1 MSTVAVNA
9 DQARSIIK
17 GINIPPRPA
26 ALQAVLEEKQKEH
39 PDLNKLA
46 AIISQDV
53 TLAASV
59 LKTINSPLY
68 GLRSKVTSIKQAT
81 IMLGFR
87 TVSNLVTGISIR
99 QATSGSRLKLERFW
113 DSATDVAIMSSRLS
127 KTLLLGDADN
137 AYLLGLFHDVGI
149 PLMMLKFK
157 DYKKVLIEANDSDD
171 TFTAIEEKY
180 YPTNHAVVGYYVSRS
195 WGIEKQVCHAILNHH
210 SNQMLEL
217 EDPNVSSLLA
227 IMKLAEHI
235 CHMNRRLSLDNE
247 WERHADEILDYL
259 GLDEDGYIELR
270 EEMTSLLAL

>member
-1 MSTVAVNA
+1 MSTTAVNL
-9 DQARSIIK
+9 DQAQSIIK

-26 ALQAVLEEKQKEH
+26 ALQAVLAEKQKEH

-46 AIISQDV
+46 TIIAKDV

-68 GLRSKVTSIKQAT
+68 GLRRQITSIKQAT

-113 DSATDVAIMSSRLS
+113 DSATDVAMMSSRLS
-127 KTLLLGDADN
+127 KSLMLGDPEN

-149 PLMMLKFK
+149 PLMMLKYP
-157 DYKKVLIEANDSDD
+157 DYKKVLIEANDSNQA
-171 TFTAIEEKY
+171 FTTIEEKY
-180 YPTNHAVVGYYVSRS
+180 YPTNHAVVGYYVGRS
-195 WGIEKQVCHAILNHH
+195 WGIEKQVCQGILNHH
-210 SNQMLEL
+210 SPQLL
-217 EDPNVSSLLA
+217 SLDDPNVSSLLA

-235 CHMNRRLSLDNE
+235 CHLNRRLSLDTE
-247 WERHADEILDYL
+247 WQHHSDDILEYL
-259 GLDEDGYIELR
+259 GLDEDGYIEVR

>member
-1 MSTVAVNA
+1 MATSALNL
-9 DQARSIIK
+9 DQAHDIIK

-26 ALQAVLEEKQKEH
+26 ALQAVLAEKQKEH

-46 AIISQDV
+46 SIIAQDV

-68 GLRSKVTSIKQAT
+68 GLRRKITSIKQAT

-87 TVSNLVTGISIR
+87 SVSNLVTGISIR
-99 QATSGSRLKLERFW
+99 QATSGTGLRLERFW
-113 DSATDVAIMSSRLS
+113 DSATDVAMMSSRLS
-127 KTLLLGDADN
+127 KKLFLGDPDN

-149 PLMMLKFK
+149 PLMMLKYK
-157 DYKKVLIEANDSDD
+157 DYKKVLIEANDSSLP
-171 TFTAIEEKY
+171 FTTIEEQY
-180 YPTNHAVVGYYVSRS
+180 YPTNHAVVGYYVGRS
-195 WGIEKQVCHAILNHH
+195 WGIEKQVCQGILNHH
-210 SNQMLEL
+210 SPHMLEL
-217 EDPNVSSLLA
+217 DDPNVSSLLA

-247 WERHADEILDYL
+247 WESHATDILEYL
-259 GLDEDGYIELR
+259 GLDENGYIEIR